1 MSLRALGS
9 LLTRR
14 RFSPCAQAQA
24 EAESSRGIFTQA
36 TAGRSARSL
45 RALQRDLAVGDG
57 GAYGVVAT
65 IALAGLATILYVNEN
80 TDKSGVQWASYLDH
94 VNFQTHHG
102 GMPPYDEEASA
113 KEVSDWEEAL
123 KQQDVKVDEATM
135 KSRFQDWM
143 KEHNRSYSTE
153 EEKARRYEIFKETA
167 IRADKANACNSLYSH
182 PGSFDWERYID
193 HMNTMNANEGYI
205 GNQDVIVSEA
215 VKKKDK
221 ELAAKYAERRR
232 RAANNQPEKSF
243 TILGKTA

>member
-1 MSLRALGS
+1 MATMSLRALGS

-80 TDKSGVQWASYLDH
+80 TDKSGEDVCDRETVKEPYPYLSKEAAIKAGFVDKDGTVQWASYLDH

-167 IRADKANACNSLYSH
+167 IRADKANA
-182 PGSFDWERYID
+182 
-193 HMNTMNANEGYI
+193 I
-205 GNQDVIVSEA
+205 G
-215 VKKKDK
+215 
-221 ELAAKYAERRR
+221 LM
-232 RAANNQPEKSF
+232 KSAIACIP
-243 TILGKTA
+243 ILVALTGRGTSIT